1 MQSKLMIRNLS
12 VLTLLCVT
20 PFALAQSDSRPRARE
35 AGVVVG
41 VFQPGELN
49 AITDVDGVRVGHTT
63 VIEGDDIRTGVTAI
77 IPAPGNLYTHPIP
90 AWIYT
95 GNGYGKMVGETQVR
109 EFGEIETP
117 ILLTCTLCVWS
128 AANALKQWMYE
139 QPGMGE
145 HTLNPIVGETNDAR
159 VNNMWADPIQK
170 EEVYAALNSASAG
183 PVQEGSVGAGTG
195 TQAFGWK
202 GGIGTSSRVLPAQLG
217 GYTVGV
223 LVQTNYGGALSING
237 APVGRELGSYAYRDF
252 LEPIADTDK
261 EDGSIMMVVATDAP
275 LTARNLDRVARRA
288 MMGLARTGS
297 FASNGSGDY
306 VIAFSTNPNVRKPR
320 VSEVPVLLE
329 VLVNESMT
337 PLFAATAEATEEA
350 IYNAIFKA
358 TTISS
363 SRGELRAIPLED
375 LMRVLGKYQSLN
387 WDQTIGK

>member
-145 HTLNPIVGETNDAR
+145 HTLNPIVGETKDAR
-159 VNNMWADPIQK
+159 VNNMWA
-170 EEVYAALNSASAG
+170 
-183 PVQEGSVGAGTG
+183 
-195 TQAFGWK
+195 
-202 GGIGTSSRVLPAQLG
+202 
-217 GYTVGV
+217 
-223 LVQTNYGGALSING
+223 
-237 APVGRELGSYAYRDF
+237 
-252 LEPIADTDK
+252 EPI
-261 EDGSIMMVVATDAP
+261 
-275 LTARNLDRVARRA
+275 
-288 MMGLARTGS
+288 
-297 FASNGSGDY
+297 
-306 VIAFSTNPNVRKPR
+306 
-320 VSEVPVLLE
+320 
-329 VLVNESMT
+329 
-337 PLFAATAEATEEA
+337 
-350 IYNAIFKA
+350 
-358 TTISS
+358 
-363 SRGELRAIPLED
+363 
-375 LMRVLGKYQSLN
+375 
-387 WDQTIGK
+387 